1 MRQNQF
7 LKWFQNIFE
16 NFEQDANRTKNNRQ
30 CISQR
35 FPDNNPGLIHRLGFI
50 QSFIRTTGPKLKV
63 RQNSQNVSLFEHF
76 FFLKNLW
83 KIYLETCIKHKSEI
97 LGTDCVFGMI
107 SLESVCNELEGF
119 FQWSYDSCQTKGEL

>member
-35 FPDNNPGLIHRLGFI
+35 FPDNNPGLINRLGFI
-50 QSFIRTTGPKLKV
+50 QSFIRTTGPILKV
-63 RQNSQNVSLFEHF
+63 RLNSQKCVTFWT

-83 KIYLETCIKHKSEI
+83 KIYLKTCIKHKKRNPWNGLCFRDDFSGI
-97 LGTDCVFGMI
+97 RLQRARR
-107 SLESVCNELEGF
+107 F
-119 FQWSYDSCQTKGEL
+119 FPVVV

>member
-35 FPDNNPGLIHRLGFI
+35 FPDNNPGLINRLGFI
-50 QSFIRTTGPKLKV
+50 QSFIRTTGPILKV
-63 RQNSQNVSLFEHF
+63 RLNSQKCVTFWTF
-76 FFLKNLW
+76 FFK
-83 KIYLETCIKHKSEI
+83 
-97 LGTDCVFGMI
+97 
-107 SLESVCNELEGF
+107 SLEKGVPPQDPCF
-119 FQWSYDSCQTKGEL
+119 FKKRSNQPGNQSF

>member
-35 FPDNNPGLIHRLGFI
+35 FPDNNPGLINRLGFI

-63 RQNSQNVSLFEHF
+63 RLNSQKCVTFWTFFEKSLENLF
-76 FFLKNLW
+76 KNL
-83 KIYLETCIKHKSEI
+83 YKHKKRNPWNGLCFRDDFSGI
-97 LGTDCVFGMI
+97 RLRRARNVFKVV
-107 SLESVCNELEGF
+107 L
-119 FQWSYDSCQTKGEL
+119 

>member
-7 LKWFQNIFE
+7 LKWFENIFK

-35 FPDNNPGLIHRLGFI
+35 FPDNNPGLINRLGFI
-50 QSFIRTTGPKLKV
+50 QFYSDHWSNTKGSFKFTKMCYFLD
-63 RQNSQNVSLFEHF
+63 

-83 KIYLETCIKHKSEI
+83 KIYLKTCIKHKKRNPWNGLCFRNDFSGI
-97 LGTDCVFGMI
+97 RLQRARR
-107 SLESVCNELEGF
+107 F
-119 FQWSYDSCQTKGEL
+119 FPVVV